1 MCHAMHVEVR
11 QQIMWE
17 ISSLSSMWG
26 PRDPAHVPRLS
37 SKWLHPLSTPL
48 AQAWG
53 FNVASGLV
61 L

>member
-1 MCHAMHVEVR
+1 MPCYACGG
-11 QQIMWE
+11 QTTDNMWK

-37 SKWLHPLSTPL
+37 SKWLHPLSIPL